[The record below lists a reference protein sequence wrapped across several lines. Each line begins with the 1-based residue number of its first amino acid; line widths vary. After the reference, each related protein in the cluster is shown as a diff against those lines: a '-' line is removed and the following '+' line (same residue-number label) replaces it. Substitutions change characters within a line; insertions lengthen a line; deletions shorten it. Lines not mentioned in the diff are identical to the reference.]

1 MKFSGQLQ
9 APATLLWETQPQVPT
24 EYEDLLASEPVWT
37 FLEKRQSSCTCQK
50 LDQLLN
56 TKRGTEGDIW
66 A

>member
-9 APATLLWETQPQVPT
+9 APASLLWEKQPQVPT
-24 EYEDLLASEPVWT
+24 EYEDVWASELVWT

-50 LDQLLN
+50 SDQLLN
-56 TKRGTEGDIW
+56 IKRGTEEDIW